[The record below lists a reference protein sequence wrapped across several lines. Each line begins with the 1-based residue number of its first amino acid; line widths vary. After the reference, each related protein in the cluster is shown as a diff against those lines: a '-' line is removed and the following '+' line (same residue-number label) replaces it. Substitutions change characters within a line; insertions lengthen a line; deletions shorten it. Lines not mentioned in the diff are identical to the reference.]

1 MARKSFNRKDRA
13 RISEVVN
20 YDAETGKLTWKVRQ
34 PYSDAEI
41 GDEIGSLSQG
51 YRRVKISGQSHMCH
65 RIAWLLHYGADAPD
79 FIDHIN
85 GDRAD
90 NRIANLRV
98 VSKSENAK
106 NRGAYKRLKKT
117 LPKGVTFHP
126 ATGKFRARIR
136 CDGVLHSL
144 GLFDT
149 PEAAHARYCDAAA
162 EFFGRYA
169 REGSNAF

>member
-1 MARKSFNRKDRA
+1 MPRKSFRRKDRA
-13 RISEVVN
+13 RILEIVN
-20 YDAETGKLTWKVRQ
+20 YDAETGKLTWKKRQ
-34 PYSDAEI
+34 PFSSAEA
-41 GDEIGSLSQG
+41 GDEVGSLSQG
-51 YRRVKISGQSHMCH
+51 YRRVKIQGQSIMCH
-65 RIAWLLHYGADAPD
+65 RLAWLLHYGEDAAD

-90 NRIANLRV
+90 NRISNLRV
-98 VSKSENAK
+98 VSKAENAK
-106 NRGAYKRLKKT
+106 NRGAYKKLAKT

-149 PEAAHARYCDAAA
+149 PEAAYARYCDAAA
-162 EFFGRYA
+162 AFFGRHA
-169 REGSNAF
+169 REVSNAI